1 MVSASTV
8 TDGPDLRPV
17 QAPKAASAERLV
29 AAAPA
34 AAGSGRDPRLD
45 FYRGLAM
52 FLILVAHT
60 PLNAVSAWLPSR
72 WGFSDATEI
81 FVFCSGMASAI
92 AFGAS
97 FDRAGWALGAA
108 RVGYRLWQVYW
119 AHVGLFFATATM
131 LAAIDH
137 FGGYDQTYIGSL
149 NLWKFFADPGP
160 QLVGLFTLTYVPN
173 YFDVLPMYLVLLA
186 MIPVAVALGR
196 ISPLLVAAAVI
207 GVWLMA
213 QGALWEA
220 LGAPGMAWSLP
231 AEPWSDREWYFNPFG
246 WQLVFFTG
254 FALMRGWIPAPPVSP
269 VLTGLA
275 LAIVLGGFV
284 VSPIASRE
292 LGLEAADA
300 WRQAHAGWLD
310 KTDFG
315 MLRWVH
321 FLALAYL
328 AWLVAGRNGHRLLAA
343 GQGAGA
349 RAWGAVVRAVSLVGQ
364 QSLAVFVFSMA
375 FARIIGF
382 AFERLGVTAGTTLLL
397 NAVGIAALI
406 GVAGLAAFVKRQ
418 PWRTK
423 AVRA

>member
-1 MVSASTV
+1 MVSAATA
-8 TDGPDLRPV
+8 THGTDLRPILAP
-17 QAPKAASAERLV
+17 QAATAASQP
-29 AAAPA
+29 PA
-34 AAGSGRDPRLD
+34 AAVSARDPRLD
-45 FYRGLAM
+45 FFRGLAM

-97 FDRAGWALGAA
+97 FDRAGWALGSA

-119 AHVGLFFATATM
+119 AHLGLFFATAAM
-131 LAAIDH
+131 LAALDH
-137 FGGYDQTYIGSL
+137 FGGHDRTYIGSL
-149 NLWKFFADPGP
+149 NLWKFFADPAP
-160 QLVGLFTLTYVPN
+160 QLIGLFTLTYVPN

-196 ISPLLVAAAVI
+196 VSPWLVAAAVVA
-207 GVWLMA
+207 VWLMA

-220 LGAPGMAWSLP
+220 LGAPSIAWSLP

-246 WQLVFFTG
+246 WQLLFFTG
-254 FALMRGWIPAPPVSP
+254 FALMRGWLPVPPVSP
-269 VLTGLA
+269 VLIGVA
-275 LAIVLGGFV
+275 IAIVLGGFAM
-284 VSPIASRE
+284 SSIAVRE
-292 LGLEAADA
+292 LGFDAATV

-315 MLRWVH
+315 VLRWVH

-328 AWLVAGRNGHRLLAA
+328 AWVAAGRHGHRLVAA

-349 RAWGAVVRAVSLVGQ
+349 RVWRAVVRAVSLVGQ

-375 FARIIGF
+375 FARLIGV
-382 AFERLGVTAGTTLLL
+382 AFETLGVTAVTTLLL
-397 NAVGIAALI
+397 NVAGIAALI
-406 GVAGLAAFVKRQ
+406 AVAWLAAFVKRQ
-418 PWRTK
+418 PWRVK
-423 AVRA
+423 AVQA